1 MILDIM
7 TYWLE
12 ISGGWWFTI
21 GPRHHQRAKP
31 GRSRLLLSLHTNYN
45 RKRGKPM
52 DLRKKQNTK
61 LEELFLQEFE
71 MKLECLMWEILNLC
85 RHEILLGFR
94 THEIVLCFIWC
105 LREQVCL
112 GIFFLS
118 LRFRKLGNV
127 NLPIFLKVPKSQ
139 NCKK

>member
-31 GRSRLLLSLHTNYN
+31 GRSRLLLSLHTQTII
-45 RKRGKPM
+45 GKGETNGFE
-52 DLRKKQNTK
+52 KKQNTN

-71 MKLECLMWEILNLC
+71 MKLECFMWEILNLC

-112 GIFFLS
+112 GIFLLS
-118 LRFRKLGNV
+118 LRFRKLGNL
-127 NLPIFLKVPKSQ
+127 NLPIF
-139 NCKK
+139 